1 MEREHGF
8 FKNNRKSDNI
18 HVFSDRLGET
28 FVECNNVNSLQI
40 RLNQEV
46 FIIINV
52 VKWKDVK
59 DDIKFEEPQQ
69 EPTKRFYNNSQNN
82 WD

>member
-1 MEREHGF
+1 MDL
-8 FKNNRKSDNI
+8 KKKNRKNDNI
-18 HVFSDRLGET
+18 HVFSDRLSET
-28 FVECNNVNSLQI
+28 FVECNNVTSLQI

-59 DDIKFEEPQQ
+59 DDIRFEEPQQ
-69 EPTKRFYNNSQNN
+69 EPTKMFYNNSQNI

>member
-1 MEREHGF
+1 MDLK
-8 FKNNRKSDNI
+8 KNNRKNDNI
-18 HVFSDRLGET
+18 HVFSDRLSET

-59 DDIKFEEPQQ
+59 DNIRFEEPQQ
-69 EPTKRFYNNSQNN
+69 EPTKTFYNNSQNIL
-82 WD
+82 D

>member
-1 MEREHGF
+1 MDL
-8 FKNNRKSDNI
+8 KKKNRKNDNI
-18 HVFSDRLGET
+18 HVFSDRLIET

-52 VKWKDVK
+52 AKWKDVK
-59 DDIKFEEPQQ
+59 DDIRFEEPQQ
-69 EPTKRFYNNSQNN
+69 EPTKRFYNNSQNI